1 MDRLVCPFY
10 KKKIVRLNK
19 ISNVSNCISG
29 EFHNFTTKGNNFVCL
44 RCNEIANPE
53 KIIKVFKSSNNT
65 TETYHVKCYYHNL
78 YLQEKNKFKQIR
90 L

>member
-1 MDRLVCPFY
+1 MEKCMKC
-10 KKKIVRLNK
+10 KKFGVY
-19 ISNVSNCISG
+19 
-29 EFHNFTTKGNNFVCL
+29 
-44 RCNEIANPE
+44 PE

>member
-1 MDRLVCPFY
+1 MEKCMKC
-10 KKKIVRLNK
+10 KKFGIYERASL
-19 ISNVSNCISG
+19 
-29 EFHNFTTKGNNFVCL
+29 
-44 RCNEIANPE
+44 NPE